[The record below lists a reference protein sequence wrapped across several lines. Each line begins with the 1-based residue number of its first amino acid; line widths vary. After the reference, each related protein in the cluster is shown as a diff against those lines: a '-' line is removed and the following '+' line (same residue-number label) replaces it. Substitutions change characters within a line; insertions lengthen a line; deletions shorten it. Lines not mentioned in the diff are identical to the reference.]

1 MGKKVKKALNVAT
14 FGLSGAAEKLAV
26 DPLKAALGIGASA
39 LGAGAGAETGS
50 ASAAVEAPS
59 STPTAVS
66 ADTEAA
72 REAQRR
78 RQLAAAGLSG
88 NILTGAGGLGSA
100 STTGAKSL
108 LGS

>member
-14 FGLSGAAEKLAV
+14 FGLSGAAESLATG
-26 DPLKAALGIGASA
+26 PLQAALGIGASA
-39 LGAGAGAETGS
+39 LGAGADTGS
-50 ASAAVEAPS
+50 TSAVEAPG

-88 NILTGAGGLGSA
+88 NILTSAGGLGNA

>member
-1 MGKKVKKALNVAT
+1 MGKKVKKALNIAT

-39 LGAGAGAETGS
+39 LGAGMGAETGS
-50 ASAAVEAPS
+50 TAAVEAPS

>member
-1 MGKKVKKALNVAT
+1 MGKKVKKALNIAT
-14 FGLSGAAEKLAV
+14 FGLSGAAERLAV
-26 DPLKAALGIGASA
+26 DPLKAALGATSSA
-39 LGAGAGAETGS
+39 LGAGADTGS
-50 ASAAVEAPS
+50 TAATVETTS

-88 NILTGAGGLGSA
+88 NVLTGASGLGNA
-100 STTGAKSL
+100 PTTGAKSL

>member
-14 FGLSGAAEKLAV
+14 FGLSGAAEKLAL
-26 DPLKAALGIGASA
+26 DPLKAALGAGASA
-39 LGAGAGAETGS
+39 LGAGMGGDTGS
-50 ASAAVEAPS
+50 TAVDSTS

-88 NILTGAGGLGSA
+88 NILTGASGLGNA
-100 STTGAKSL
+100 ATTGAKSL

>member
-14 FGLSGAAEKLAV
+14 FGLSGAAESLATG
-26 DPLKAALGIGASA
+26 PLQAALGIGASA
-39 LGAGAGAETGS
+39 LGAGADTGS
-50 ASAAVEAPS
+50 TAATVEAPG